1 MVKIVEAFA
10 PSNIALCKYWG
21 KRNNKLNLPVNSSLS
36 ISLGHKGTVTK
47 GSIIDGNVN
56 QIILNN
62 IFITEQNNF
71 YKKIVNFLNLLK
83 IEYKLIP
90 PETYLKI
97 VTNSNIPIAAG
108 LASSASGFAAL
119 VKALDKLFNWNLS
132 LKKLSMLAR
141 LGSGSAS
148 RSLWHGFVKWHA
160 GSKEDGTDSFAEPLN
175 ILWPNLCIGLLI
187 LDQQEKYI
195 SSREAMQITVDTS
208 PLYNGW
214 PKIAAKDF
222 NTLELAIE
230 NQDFCLLGATAEA
243 NALAMHAMMLSA
255 RPAIMYSN
263 SDTINNIRTIWE
275 LRYKYN
281 INIYFTQDAG
291 SNLKLLFLYED
302 FLKIKEY
309 FPNIDLIRP
318 FVNNEYKHE

>member
-36 ISLGHKGTVTK
+36 ISLGYKGTVTK

-62 IFITEQNNF
+62 LLITEQNNF

-119 VKALDKLFNWNLS
+119 VKALEKLFNWNLS
-132 LKKLSMLAR
+132 LKKLSILAR

-148 RSLWHGFVKWHA
+148 RSLWHGFVKWHV

-175 ILWPNLCIGLLI
+175 VLWPNLCIGLLI
-187 LDQQEKYI
+187 LDQKEKYI
-195 SSREAMQITVDTS
+195 SSREAMQVTIDTS
-208 PLYNGW
+208 PLYSEW
-214 PKIAAKDF
+214 PKIAAKDL
-222 NTLELAIE
+222 NTLEFAIK

-243 NALAMHAMMLSA
+243 NALAMHSMMLSA

-263 SDTINNIRTIWE
+263 SDTINNIRIIWE
-275 LRYKYN
+275 LRYKHN

-291 SNLKLLFLYED
+291 PNLKLLFLYED

-309 FPNIDLIRP
+309 FPNIELIRP
-318 FVNNEYKHE
+318 FMNNEYKHE